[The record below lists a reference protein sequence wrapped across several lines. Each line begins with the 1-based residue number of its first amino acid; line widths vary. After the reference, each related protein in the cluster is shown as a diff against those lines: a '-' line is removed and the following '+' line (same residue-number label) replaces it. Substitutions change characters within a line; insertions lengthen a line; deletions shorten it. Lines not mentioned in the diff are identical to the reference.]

1 MSVSSFSELLSK
13 ANKYTWHFSIGF
25 NPSNI
30 SVMAFSVEEARQQ
43 VLSQLRKISYLS
55 VEYKRL
61 QKIDF
66 FLETDEWIT
75 VIKPQL
81 RALESQLNIDNNVG
95 CYCTG
100 LFDYTPS
107 LEVYSSTGEMTLE
120 KLVSEVE
127 PTVSKINTMSVFSC
141 LDG

>member
-1 MSVSSFSELLSK
+1 MSYSSLFELLAK

-43 VLSQLRKISYLS
+43 VMSQLRKISYLS
-55 VEYKRL
+55 AEYERL
-61 QKIDF
+61 RHSKDDWV
-66 FLETDEWIT
+66 TS
-75 VIKPQL
+75 VKPKL

-95 CYCTG
+95 CFCTG
-100 LFDYTPS
+100 LFGYTLT
-107 LEVYSSTGEMTLE
+107 LEVVYGGAEMTLE
-120 KLVSEVE
+120 KFVSEVE
-127 PTVSKINTMSVFSC
+127 PEVSKINTMSVYSC